1 MAITKSFK
9 LAELIRHLS
18 YASTTDSIT
27 TAKSMSTKERTRGNA
42 TKTATTQFNLD
53 TFAHATFRAA
63 KYIIA
68 MSRGSDFHS
77 TEIMLVH
84 DGSAV
89 TLTQYGTLKDATIAT
104 FDADISGDNVR
115 LRCTPASSSS
125 SVIKF
130 ERILV
135 DA

>member
-1 MAITKSFK
+1 MAITNSFK
-9 LAELIRHLS
+9 LAELVRHLT
-18 YASTTDSIT
+18 YDSTTDSIL
-27 TAKSMSTKERTRGNA
+27 TAKSMTSKDKSRGAA
-42 TKTATTQFNLD
+42 TKTATTQFDLD
-53 TFAHATFRAA
+53 TFAHASFRAA
-63 KYIIA
+63 KYIVA

-84 DGSAV
+84 DGSVV
-89 TLTQYGTLKDATIAT
+89 TITQYGTLKDASIAT

-115 LRCTPASSSS
+115 LRCTPASTSS

>member
-1 MAITKSFK
+1 MAITNSFK
-9 LAELIRHLS
+9 LAELVRHLTYDS
-18 YASTTDSIT
+18 STDSIL
-27 TAKSMSTKERTRGNA
+27 TAKSMTSKDKSRGAA
-42 TKTATTQFNLD
+42 TKTATTQFDLD
-53 TFAHATFRAA
+53 TFAHASFRAA
-63 KYIIA
+63 KYIVA

-89 TLTQYGTLKDATIAT
+89 TITQYGTLKDASIAT

-115 LRCTPASSSS
+115 LRCTPASTSS